1 MTGQLELREVTS
13 ADVPE
18 VIAHVAEVLAEF
30 GLSFGIG
37 TDTDDQLRHL
47 PQSYVDGGGVFWI
60 ARAGGVIV
68 GTCGVFPVGGS
79 MYELRKMYLRP
90 RSRGLGL
97 GKRLLDLAVEWTR
110 ARGGTQ
116 LVLDTIEGMTAA
128 IAFYESHGFVRDDAQ
143 MRGARCTRGYRRDL

>member
-1 MTGQLELREVTS
+1 MTGRVQVQEVTA

-18 VIAHVAEVLAEF
+18 VTAHVAEVLAEF

-37 TDTDDQLRHL
+37 TDTDEQLHHL
-47 PQSYVDGGGVFWI
+47 PRSYIDGGGAFWI
-60 ARAGGVIV
+60 ARVDGVLV
-68 GTCGVFPVGGS
+68 GTCGVFPVGDGI
-79 MYELRKMYLRP
+79 YELRKMYLRP
-90 RSRGLGL
+90 RSRGLGI
-97 GKRLLDLAVEWTR
+97 GKRLLDLAVDWTR